1 MPKPSA
7 SRATLPA
14 DYGLPEDS
22 PLLSW
27 DEVAERVEK
36 ALHYWLSTASAN
48 GVPIARPIDGM
59 WVANALYFGGDE
71 RSRWMR
77 NLRANPN
84 VCLTLQDAADA
95 ESAVIMEGTV
105 AMMTPDE
112 TACRRAR
119 RQRRSEVRVGRAGR
133 RAVPG
138 RNVHV
143 PTAQGAGLDAS
154 VSRRYALSLR
164 LSSVRRIAHRR

>member
-7 SRATLPA
+7 SRATLPT

-48 GVPIARPIDGM
+48 GEPIARPIDGM
-59 WVANALYFGGDE
+59 WVADALYFGGDE

-105 AMMTPDE
+105 TMMTPDATLAAALAANAE
-112 TACRRAR
+112 AKY
-119 RQRRSEVRVGRAGR
+119 EW
-133 RAVPG
+133 AVPG
-138 RNVHV
+138 AEQYQAETCMFRPRKVLAW
-143 PTAQGAGLDAS
+143 TLLYRDAT
-154 VSRRYALSLR
+154 RFRFA
-164 LSSVRRIAHRR
+164 